1 MGFVAL
7 VNAVKFN
14 FGCCVAQLLPPGP
27 FGFSVVISTL
37 KGSFKTSF
45 KRAKHQVQYIS
56 IGYRGLR
63 SLVATWKVYWFEKM
77 TAGFFV

>member
-45 KRAKHQVQYIS
+45 TREAPGAIHFNRLQRVAFS
-56 IGYRGLR
+56 SRNVE
-63 SLVATWKVYWFEKM
+63 SVLV
-77 TAGFFV
+77 